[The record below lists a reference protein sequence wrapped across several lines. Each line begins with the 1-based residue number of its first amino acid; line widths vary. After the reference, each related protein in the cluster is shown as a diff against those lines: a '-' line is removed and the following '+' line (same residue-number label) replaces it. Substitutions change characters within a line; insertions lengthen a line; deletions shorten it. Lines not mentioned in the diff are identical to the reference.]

1 MLVIEVEFLMGRAIA
16 TQWDDRGE
24 AEWPPHP
31 QRLFS
36 ALVATHADLGA
47 GSRIEAA
54 LRWLE
59 SLPPPEVRA
68 DEDPVYRTVVS
79 HWVPVNDEAIKA
91 ERGKFDCRHVIERR
105 NRQERVFPA
114 VVPSDPI
121 VTFQWR
127 ESGGIDQHKDA
138 LRSMVES
145 LSYLGHSASPV
156 RACLRDDPVTP
167 TWIPTPDTSDNAD
180 RVLRIPGRGRFDRLQ
195 SVHELRM
202 EDESIQPP
210 LGRTQAYASAKS
222 LPTSLFTSRPFVLAF
237 DRGPRLALDS
247 TLPLMQHLRAAV
259 LGRLGDGAHE
269 LLCGHDA
276 SGRATQTPHLAFLP
290 LGNINHR
297 HADGFIKGAA
307 LVVPRAADV
316 AVQRDLQRVLT
327 GEWALHLGPLGSI
340 SLRLVEH
347 RTEELK
353 ALRFAAYVHRSKQWA
368 SVTPVVLDRY
378 PKKNGPTAEQIV
390 AESCIKIGLPTPVEV
405 RLASVSAIRGAPM
418 ASAFHGSAK
427 QVDNRIRQHVWLRF
441 DQQVRGPVLLG
452 AGRFMGLGLCLPLSN
467 GDAP

>member
-1 MLVIEVEFLMGRAIA
+1 MLAIEVEFLMGRAIT
-16 TQWDDRGE
+16 TQWSDRGE

-47 GSRIEAA
+47 GSRTEAA

-59 SLPPPEVRA
+59 SLPPPEVYA
-68 DEDPVYRTVVS
+68 DENPAHRMVVT

-91 ERGKFDCRHVIERR
+91 EKGKFDCRHVIERR
-105 NRQERVFPA
+105 NRQERFFPA

-121 VTFQWR
+121 VIFQWR
-127 ESGGIDQHKDA
+127 EADGIERHREA
-138 LRSMVES
+138 LRSLVEN

-156 RACLRDDPVTP
+156 RVCLRDDPVTP
-167 TWIPTPDTSDNAD
+167 TWVPAPGTTDSAD
-180 RVLRIPGRGRFDRLQ
+180 RVLRVPGRGRFDRLR

-202 EDESIQPP
+202 KDQSIQPP
-210 LGRTQAYASAKS
+210 LGRTQPYASAIP
-222 LPTSLFTSRPFVLAF
+222 LPTSLFTSEPLVLAF

-247 TLPLMQHLRAAV
+247 TLPLMRQLRAAV

-276 SGRATQTPHLAFLP
+276 SGRATQAPHLAFLP
-290 LGNINHR
+290 LAHINHR
-297 HADGFIKGAA
+297 HADGSIKGAA
-307 LVVPRAADV
+307 LVLPRATDP
-316 AVQRDLQRVLT
+316 AVERDLRAVLT
-327 GEWALHLGPLGSI
+327 GEWALKLGMLGSI
-340 SLRLVEH
+340 SLRLVEQQA
-347 RTEELK
+347 EELK
-353 ALRFAAYVHRSKQWA
+353 ALRFNVYVQKSKQWA

-378 PKKNGPTAEQIV
+378 PKKNGPKAEQVV
-390 AESCIKIGLPTPVEV
+390 AESCNKIGLPTPAEV
-405 RLASVSAIRGAPM
+405 RVASVSAISGAPM

-441 DQQVRGPVLLG
+441 DRPVSGPVVLG
-452 AGRFMGLGLCLPLSN
+452 AGRFTGLGLCLPFGNAEAS
-467 GDAP
+467 

>member
-1 MLVIEVEFLMGRAIA
+1 MLAIEVEFLMGRAIA
-16 TQWDDRGE
+16 TKWDDRSE

-36 ALVATHADLGA
+36 ALVATHADLG
-47 GSRIEAA
+47 GGPKTEAA

-59 SLPPPEVRA
+59 SLPPPEVHA
-68 DEDPVYRTVVS
+68 DEDPAHRMVVS

-91 ERGKFDCRHVIERR
+91 ERGKFDGRHVIERR
-105 NRQERVFPA
+105 NRQERFFPT

-121 VTFQWR
+121 VIFQWR
-127 ESGGIDQHKDA
+127 ESGDIDQHREA
-138 LRSMVES
+138 LCSMVEN

-156 RACLRDDPVTP
+156 RACLRGDPVTP
-167 TWIPTPDTSDNAD
+167 KWIPVPGTSDNAD
-180 RVLRIPGRGRFDRLQ
+180 LVLRVPGRGRFDRLQ
-195 SVHELRM
+195 SVHQLRM
-202 EDESIQPP
+202 GDESIQPP
-210 LGRTQAYASAKS
+210 LGRTQAYASVRT
-222 LPTSLFTSRPFVLAF
+222 LPTSLFASRALVLAF

-259 LGRLGDGAHE
+259 LGRLGDGADE
-269 LLCGHDA
+269 ILCGHDA
-276 SGRATQTPHLAFLP
+276 SGRATQAPHLAFLP
-290 LGNINHR
+290 LANVRHQ

-307 LVVPRAADV
+307 LVLPRAADP
-316 AVQRDLQRVLT
+316 AVERDLQRAMT

-347 RTEELK
+347 QAGELK
-353 ALRFAAYVHRSKQWA
+353 ALRFDAYAQKSKRWA

-390 AESCIKIGLPTPVEV
+390 AQSCTKIGLPAPAEV
-405 RLASVSAIRGAPM
+405 RIAPVSAISGAPT

-427 QVDNRIRQHVWLRF
+427 QVDNRVRQHVWLRF
-441 DQQVRGPVLLG
+441 DQRVRGPVLLG
-452 AGRFMGLGLCLPLSN
+452 AGRFMGMGLCLPLSD
-467 GDAP
+467 GDGS